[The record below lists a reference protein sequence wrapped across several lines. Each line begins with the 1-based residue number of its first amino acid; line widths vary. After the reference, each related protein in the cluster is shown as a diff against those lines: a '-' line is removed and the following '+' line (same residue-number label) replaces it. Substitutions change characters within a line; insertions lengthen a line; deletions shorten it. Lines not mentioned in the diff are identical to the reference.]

1 MKKILSILLLAALIL
16 SLGACGTTPQT
27 DENGDT
33 NNGDVATEPVVE
45 EEFHYKHVVIVGIDG
60 MGAYHKNANTPNL
73 DAIFAD
79 YALTDVAQTYKPV
92 ASGPCWLSMFTGVDP
107 VVMRVPNNPYDGQTA
122 VLQRYR
128 DALAKYPTLF
138 SMFHDKYPDG
148 AVASISRWVLLQ
160 ELFKESAD
168 YLYIAGTPK
177 KWTTQEELDNALAYI
192 ETIDTS
198 KNNFVYFYFAEPDS
212 TGHVKEWGSPEFN
225 EKLSECDAALGEI
238 FKAVEAKGMLDDT
251 LFIVTTDHGGEGT
264 KHGDIY
270 TPAALTI
277 TLGFRGKT
285 INNVK
290 DFDMI
295 FRDVAAIVAEAMEL
309 ENNTWAGLAEP
320 PKVPEG
326 LFKD

>member
-1 MKKILSILLLAALIL
+1 MKKIISILLLAALVL
-16 SLGACGTTPQT
+16 SLVACGGVSNDDDSKYPTSPEITS
-27 DENGDT
+27 D
-33 NNGDVATEPVVE
+33 PVVE
-45 EEFHYKHVVIVGIDG
+45 EDFKYKHVVIVGIDG
-60 MGAYHKNANTPNL
+60 MGAYHKTADTPNL
-73 DAIFAD
+73 DLIFAD

-107 VVMRVPNNPYDGQTA
+107 TVMRTPQNPYDGQTA

-138 SMFHDKYPDG
+138 SMFHDKYPEG
-148 AVASISRWVLLQ
+148 TVASISRWVLLQ
-160 ELFKESAD
+160 DLFKESAD

-225 EKLSECDAALGEI
+225 EKLSECDTALGEI
-238 FKAVEAKGMLDDT
+238 FKAIEAKGMLDDT

-264 KHGDIY
+264 KHGDVY

-295 FRDVAAIVAEAMEL
+295 FRDVAAIVAEAMDL
-309 ENNTWAGLAEP
+309 ENSVWAGLAEP

-326 LFKD
+326 LFKK

>member
-16 SLGACGTTPQT
+16 SLGACGTTPPT

-45 EEFHYKHVVIVGIDG
+45 EDFHYKHVVIVGIDG
-60 MGAYHKNANTPNL
+60 MGAYHKGTDTPNL

-107 VVMRVPNNPYDGQTA
+107 VVMRTPQNPYDGQTA

-251 LFIVTTDHGGEGT
+251 LFIVTTDTVEREQSMEMF
-264 KHGDIY
+264 ILLQLLQLLS
-270 TPAALTI
+270 ALEEKRST
-277 TLGFRGKT
+277 TLK
-285 INNVK
+285 IL
-290 DFDMI
+290 I
-295 FRDVAAIVAEAMEL
+295 
-309 ENNTWAGLAEP
+309 
-320 PKVPEG
+320 
-326 LFKD
+326 